1 MRFRIVGLAFLGA
14 IACAK
19 SSSPGDETAA
29 AAGSVSVSSALQGPR
44 WRLVELEGQ
53 PALAGGGAREPHLIF
68 ARDSVDRVGGATGCN
83 SMGGRYEADGERIR
97 FSDLFSTKMACVE
110 EERMRLQMGET
121 ESALGALER
130 ADRYAI
136 SGDTLTLS
144 EGATVVAKFVKS

>member
-1 MRFRIVGLAFLGA
+1 MKAISLWLMLALA
-14 IACAK
+14 VACAK
-19 SSSPGDETAA
+19 SSAPGDETAS
-29 AAGSVSVSSALQGPR
+29 AAGSMSAGSALVGAR

-53 PALAGGGAREPHLIF
+53 PSLAGGGAREPHLIF

-110 EERMRLQMGET
+110 EERMRQET
-121 ESALGALER
+121 RFVGALER
-130 ADRYAI
+130 ADGYSI

-144 EGATVVAKFVKS
+144 GGGTVLAKLVKS

>member
-1 MRFRIVGLAFLGA
+1 MRIDIAGLALLGL

-29 AAGSVSVSSALQGPR
+29 AAGSVSASSALQGPR

-53 PALAGGGAREPHLIF
+53 PSLSGGGAREPHLIF
-68 ARDSVDRVGGATGCN
+68 SRDSVDRVGGATGCN
-83 SMGGRYEADGERIR
+83 TMGGRYTAEGDRIR

-110 EERMRLQMGET
+110 EERMRQET
-121 ESALGALER
+121 RFVGALGR
-130 ADRYAI
+130 VDRYAI

-144 EGATVVAKFVKS
+144 EGGTVVAKFVKG

>member
-1 MRFRIVGLAFLGA
+1 MRFSILGLALLGA

-29 AAGSVSVSSALQGPR
+29 AAGSVSASSALQGPR

-53 PALAGGGAREPHLIF
+53 PSLAGGGAREPHLIF

-110 EERMRLQMGET
+110 EERMRQET
-121 ESALGALER
+121 RFVGVLER
-130 ADRYAI
+130 ADRYSI
-136 SGDTLTLS
+136 SGDSLTLS
-144 EGATVVAKFVKS
+144 EGGTVVAKFVKS

>member
-110 EERMRLQMGET
+110 EERMRQET
-121 ESALGALER
+121 RFVGALER